1 MRWRDRIGD
10 FQRDLGDGEHA
21 EIMISDRTYR
31 SASWGL
37 CLSSLLALGLT
48 PIRTRNFRSVSGD
61 IPSDIGASRTESSNP
76 PRSSG
81 ESERTLHRATTRRTS
96 PRPEKLLRSEALL
109 ARMATR
115 PMFSS
120 TRSCRPIKGR
130 CSGANV
136 RPFAARWVN
145 FAQCTPPLSVDPT
158 RSGARAGRS
167 GISATS
173 PLARVSAKDR
183 NPRAP

>member
-1 MRWRDRIGD
+1 MKRTTGVLAAFPTAGRCPPSWPVCPRGETIVASDIT
-10 FQRDLGDGEHA
+10 LAVGDGA
-21 EIMISDRTYR
+21 RCMS
-31 SASWGL
+31 GL
-37 CLSSLLALGLT
+37 CAALVIILGFAAL
-48 PIRTRNFRSVSGD
+48 PAQAG
-61 IPSDIGASRTESSNP
+61 PA
-76 PRSSG
+76 PREPYSCRLYVDAHRQC
-81 ESERTLHRATTRRTS
+81 ERTLHRATTRRTS
-96 PRPEKLLRSEALL
+96 PRPEKPLRSEALL

-167 GISATS
+167 GIGAAS
-173 PLARVSAKDR
+173 P
-183 NPRAP
+183 